1 MGCGWEFRHRSSG
14 WNGPAP
20 DAAQA
25 GSLGRRVFARRDGAH
40 FAPPLYLSTYA
51 DVLKTAQGTSDIDP
65 VSELAAVA
73 EAKTQLSRREEAT
86 VRRARHAGL
95 SWAEIGTLL
104 GVTRQTM
111 HRKYRKVG

>member
-1 MGCGWEFRHRSSG
+1 MLTLVRT
-14 WNGPAP
+14 
-20 DAAQA
+20 
-25 GSLGRRVFARRDGAH
+25 SLGTDDDGG
-40 FAPPLYLSTYA
+40 
-51 DVLKTAQGTSDIDP
+51 VVG
-65 VSELAAVA
+65 ELAAVA
-73 EAKTQLSRREEAT
+73 EAKRTLARREEVA